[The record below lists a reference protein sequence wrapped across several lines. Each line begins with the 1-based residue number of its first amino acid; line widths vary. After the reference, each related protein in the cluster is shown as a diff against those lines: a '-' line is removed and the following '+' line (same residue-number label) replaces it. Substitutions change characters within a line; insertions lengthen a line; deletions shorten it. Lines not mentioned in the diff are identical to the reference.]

1 MKIVNAPQPHNATQ
15 AALKPAKNS
24 AKAVN
29 MGNRLAGILTAVAA
43 LAALGIA
50 YVAQHILLL
59 TPCEL
64 CLWERWPYRIVAV
77 LGLLAAMVRPRTTR
91 WFLGIAGLVMLGD
104 VFIAGLHAGVEFGW
118 WPSPLPEC
126 NGALTPGAALPL
138 TPATPCDRPV
148 YLIHALP
155 ISMAQMD
162 MLAAALFAAALL
174 VYAARRKTRRFK

>member
-1 MKIVNAPQPHNATQ
+1 
-15 AALKPAKNS
+15 
-24 AKAVN
+24 
-29 MGNRLAGILTAVAA
+29 MGHRLAGVLTAVTA
-43 LAALGIA
+43 LAALGVA
-50 YVAQHILLL
+50 YVAQYILLL

-64 CLWERWPYRIVAV
+64 CLWERWPYRIVIL
-77 LGLLAAMVRPRTTR
+77 LGLLATTVRLRTGR
-91 WFLGIAGLVMLGD
+91 ILLAAAGLVMLGD
-104 VFIAGLHAGVEFGW
+104 VFIAGLHVGVEFNW

-162 MLAAALFAAALL
+162 LAAAALFAAALL
-174 VYAARRKTRRFK
+174 VYAAGKKTRRFS

>member
-1 MKIVNAPQPHNATQ
+1 MPDHSTL

-24 AKAVN
+24 AKAIN
-29 MGNRLAGILTAVAA
+29 MQNRVAGVLTAVTA
-43 LAALGIA
+43 LAALGVA
-50 YVAQHILLL
+50 YFAQYVLLL

-64 CLWERWPYRIVAV
+64 CLWERWPYRIVIL
-77 LGLLAAMVRPRTTR
+77 LGLLAAMGRPRTTR
-91 WFLGIAGLVMLGD
+91 VLLGAAGLVMLAD
-104 VFIAGLHAGVEFGW
+104 VCIAGLHVGVEFNW

-126 NGALTPGAALPL
+126 NGTLIPGAALPL

-162 MLAAALFAAALL
+162 LLAAALFAAVLL
-174 VYAARRKTRRFK
+174 VYAARTKTRRFR